1 MDPLGPVCE
10 KCKCHGH
17 AETCHPHTG
26 ECIQL
31 KCISDQCPEC
41 YEGEEGCGQCVGEQC
56 GDPGSD
62 PQTKPPWVVIDVVVY
77 CQFHPDKCV
86 PPDIPDSTVDIY
98 FISLDFIRL
107 RNLFIVDRRQ
117 YFFMVIYFIFSV

>member
-10 KCKCHGH
+10 KCKCNGH

-31 KCISDQCPEC
+31 QCISDQCPEC
-41 YEGEEGCGQCVGEQC
+41 YEGEEGCGQCVGDQC

-62 PQTKPPWVVIDVVVY
+62 PQKRPWVVIDVVVY

-86 PPDIPDSTVDIY
+86 PPETPDSTVVIH
-98 FISLDFIRL
+98 FSISVFIRL
-107 RNLFIVDRRQ
+107 CKLYFFFGDRR
-117 YFFMVIYFIFSV
+117 